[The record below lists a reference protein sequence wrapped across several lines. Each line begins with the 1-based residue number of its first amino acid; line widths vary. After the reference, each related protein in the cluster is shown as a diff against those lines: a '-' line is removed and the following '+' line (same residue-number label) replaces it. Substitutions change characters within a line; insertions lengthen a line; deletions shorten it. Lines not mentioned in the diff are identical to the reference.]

1 MSDRP
6 WLKFY
11 PRDWRGDQALRLVS
25 LPARGLWIEMLC
37 IMHEATPY
45 GHLVVGAKPLEAGD
59 LARLVG
65 ISVEEVR
72 ALLVELTDAEVL
84 RKTRTGVI
92 YSKRMTADH
101 KRANEGRKAKVQALE
116 NVREKPGPSRVATRG
131 PSSTPSTQRPEARVE
146 VEGDK
151 TPSTLYDGAAVRSS
165 VPADVRAAFADGL
178 SLEWERSYIAP
189 CDWIE
194 PTRTLVPVHELA
206 ASVIRRDARRVLAA
220 LSKAGQAITVDAKA
234 RAA

>member
-65 ISVEEVR
+65 ISIEEVR

-84 RKTRTGVI
+84 RKTRAGVI
-92 YSKRMTADH
+92 YSKRMIADH

-116 NVREKPGPSRVATRG
+116 KTKENKIPSRSASRGAT
-131 PSSTPSTQRPEARVE
+131 SYPSTQKPEARVE
-146 VEGDK
+146 VEGGK

-165 VPADVRAAFADGL
+165 VPADVRAAFGRHRDPDWVG
-178 SLEWERSYIAP
+178 SYIAP
-189 CDWIE
+189 CGWNDAERLLIPATPFAGDKIRSE
-194 PTRTLVPVHELA
+194 GRKALSELA
-206 ASVIRRDARRVLAA
+206 HSGAPVRVLE
-220 LSKAGQAITVDAKA
+220 A
-234 RAA
+234 RH